1 MLFKKIFIKYTSISP
16 QGEKMDYKII
26 SILIA
31 VLSFLIFIIHIFR
44 NKTPIKSELINIKNE
59 FSSER
64 PELNLDGARLFIK
77 GASQNIKKD
86 FENHKIDL

>member
-1 MLFKKIFIKYTSISP
+1 
-16 QGEKMDYKII
+16 MDYKTI
-26 SILIA
+26 SILVA

>member
-1 MLFKKIFIKYTSISP
+1 
-16 QGEKMDYKII
+16 MDYKTI